1 MEKPTLKQRTAALTY
16 LAFAVIIAAWTA
28 AWLVKI
34 NLDQRWSWLTAGGG
48 SFAYWTAA
56 KLIIWIVPALWL
68 IGRSGRSLQEVLGL
82 ANWKAALAWGGGI
95 GLLIAL
101 TGIIPNYLQ
110 GRPVLPTKVDF
121 PLLNVIVIAPTLEE
135 FLMRGAVQANLSR
148 QCPFWK
154 ANILTSLLFVLLHIP
169 GWFFMG
175 VLWENLTQ
183 PAGGALSIF
192 LVSLGFGY
200 AAHRSRSVLGGV
212 IAHFLN
218 NLF

>member
-48 SFAYWTAA
+48 SFAYWTTA
-56 KLIIWIVPALWL
+56 KLIVWIVPALWL

-121 PLLNVIVIAPTLEE
+121 PLLNVIVIAPTL
-135 FLMRGAVQANLSR
+135 
-148 QCPFWK
+148 
-154 ANILTSLLFVLLHIP
+154 
-169 GWFFMG
+169 
-175 VLWENLTQ
+175 
-183 PAGGALSIF
+183 
-192 LVSLGFGY
+192 
-200 AAHRSRSVLGGV
+200 RS
-212 IAHFLN
+212 F
-218 NLF
+218 